1 MLGGMVV
8 REVGSSKGLRSL
20 VALAVTLS
28 FAVSFAWGLRPTD
41 SNGRF
46 GQHVRP
52 RQGGVIAVAPRA
64 LDRLDPA
71 DRLRLDWEEFRGRQ
85 GGRWQVYLDERT
97 EMPTLVSG
105 SGIEWFPK
113 EALASLTRDAVEAR
127 ARAFLDEQRDLL
139 GDWTALLDLDTEAS
153 ADLGRGRWLVVFRQ
167 AVDGVRVE
175 NARLELHLNNG
186 RLTMFGA
193 SHWGVPQV
201 SGRPAIDLAE
211 ARKAL
216 DEYLGEE
223 TSGFQQADDPE
234 LVLMALDAGPVSETP
249 RRWAGLRGKGL
260 THALIWRLQFHD
272 PEGPELWIG
281 EIDAHDGSIRAFYD
295 GAHYSSVRGG
305 VFPQH
310 PDGDCSAGGC
320 EIDGFPMPFA
330 DWFENGQPAEF
341 ADVFGNLTCSDPAA
355 TVTTSLRG
363 PYVHVEDQCGPISE
377 SAICG
382 EGIQLGLAPGADCDV
397 GPHTSPG
404 NTAGARSGYYHVN
417 RVAEVARFYNPTN
430 PWLNEPVNLITNWN
444 QTCNASWGGSI
455 YMYRSGNGC
464 ANGAEVQGVV
474 VHEWGHGYDENDGGG
489 YDNTSEAY
497 GDLVS
502 LLASRESCFFR
513 GFFADGGVCTG
524 YGDTCLTCTG
534 FRDFDYEART
544 NNTPATP
551 QGFVATYCG
560 TGTGPCGGETH
571 CEAYPIGE
579 AMYDLAVR
587 DLPAAGMDID
597 SSWQLVER
605 LWYSTRQGS
614 SGSIYTCA
622 LPDSDSCAVGSWYQR
637 LREAD
642 DDDADLSNGTPHAA
656 ELFAAFDRHNI
667 ACGLSGDP
675 ENQSTSSCPVLDT
688 PALVVTETSSGTAL
702 SWAGV
707 PGASEYL
714 VLRGELG
721 CNRQQVPVGPLAGT
735 TTSYLD
741 TDSDPEL
748 QRYYRVQAIGSNP
761 VCRSAVSNCEATPPG
776 PRLQMNEYR
785 VVEDGIH
792 TNGNGTMDPG
802 ETVKLPVTLFNG
814 GLDDAFGVNGR
825 LRTADPSQ
833 GRVLTPLA
841 SVVDLPSGTLAESN
855 DPHFE
860 LTLFD
865 PGIAC
870 GQSLALDLEMRAEG
884 AANRTHRFEIPLGI
898 RDRDFVHD
906 DYVVIP
912 RQTFDPV
919 ISTFE
924 VLEDRTIAELDVRP
938 DINHPNNSEL
948 IVELTSPA
956 GTTVRLHDQTGGTS
970 GLHTRYDLEAQPD
983 GPGTMDDF
991 VGESILG
998 TWTLSVEDTT
1008 YGTFGM
1014 ASISGFTLHVVA
1026 EGAFDCDVQTCADPV
1041 PTESPGGLHVDKAV
1055 NVGDGSTDLIFDWG
1069 GVAGAAGYH
1078 VLHSRTASF
1087 GVDVDLT
1094 GRTTGATTL
1103 TVADGGATLPALSF
1117 FQVRATNA
1125 CNQES
1130 P

>member
-1 MLGGMVV
+1 VRHVLGARGW
-8 REVGSSKGLRSL
+8 RSL
-20 VALAVTLS
+20 TALAVTLS
-28 FAVSFAWGLRPTD
+28 FAMSLAWALRPTEA
-41 SNGRF
+41 NGRF
-46 GQHVRP
+46 GPHVRP
-52 RQGGVIAVAPRA
+52 RHGGVIAVAPRA
-64 LDRLDPA
+64 LDRLDPS
-71 DRLRLDWEEFRGRQ
+71 DKLRSDWEGFKGRQ
-85 GGRWQVYLDERT
+85 GGRWKVYLDERT

-113 EALASLTRDAVEAR
+113 EAVASLTQGDVETR
-127 ARAFLDEQRDLL
+127 ARVFLDEHRDLL
-139 GDWTALLDLDTEAS
+139 GDWTALLEFDAEAS

-175 NARLELHLNNG
+175 NARLELHVNSG
-186 RLTMFGA
+186 RMTMFGA
-193 SHWGVPQV
+193 SHWGVPKV

-216 DEYLGEE
+216 DEYLGEATE
-223 TSGFQQADDPE
+223 GLEEAAEPE
-234 LVLMALDAGPVSETP
+234 LVLMALDAGAAGERPQ
-249 RRWAGLRGKGL
+249 RWAGLRGQGL
-260 THALIWRLQFHD
+260 THALVWRLQFRD
-272 PEGPELWIG
+272 PEGPALWTG

-295 GAHYSSVRGG
+295 AAHYTSVRGG

-330 DWFENGQPAEF
+330 DWSENGQPAEF
-341 ADVFGNLTCSDPAA
+341 ADTFGNLTCSDSAA
-355 TVTTSLRG
+355 TATTSLRG
-363 PYVHVEDQCGPISE
+363 QYVHVWDDCGPIAETAS
-377 SAICG
+377 CG
-382 EGIQLGLAPGADCDV
+382 EDIQLGLKPGADCDV

-404 NTAGARSGYYHVN
+404 NTAASRSGYYHVN
-417 RVAEVARFYNPTN
+417 RVAEIARFYNPTN
-430 PWLNEPVNLITNWN
+430 PWLNAPVNLITNWP

-464 ANGAEVQGVV
+464 ANGAETSGVV
-474 VHEWGHGYDENDGGG
+474 VHEWGHGYDQNDGGG

-513 GFFADGGVCTG
+513 GFFKSGVCTG

-534 FRDFDYEART
+534 FREFDYEART
-544 NNTPATP
+544 LNTPATP
-551 QGFVATYCG
+551 QGFVTDYCG

-579 AMYDLAVR
+579 AMYDFAVR
-587 DLPAAGMDID
+587 DLPAAGMDVD

-622 LPDSDSCAVGSWYQR
+622 LPDSDSCAAGSWYQR

-667 ACGLSGDP
+667 ACGLAEDP

-688 PALVVTETSSGTAL
+688 PALAITETGTGTAL
-702 SWAGV
+702 SWADV
-707 PGASEYL
+707 AGASEYL

-721 CNRQQVPVGPLAGT
+721 CNRQQVPLGPLSGT
-735 TTSYLD
+735 NTSYLD
-741 TDSDPEL
+741 TDRDPEL
-748 QRYYRVQAIGSNP
+748 QRHYRVQAIGANP
-761 VCRSAVSNCEATPPG
+761 VCRSAVSNCETTPTG
-776 PRLQMNEYR
+776 PRLQMNDYR
-785 VVEDGIH
+785 VVEEGIH
-792 TNGNGTMDPG
+792 TNGNGMMDPG

-814 GLDDAFGVNGR
+814 GQGDAFGVNGR
-825 LRTADPSQ
+825 LRTTDPSQ

-841 SVVDLPSGTLAESN
+841 DVVDLPTGTGAESN

-860 LTLFD
+860 VTLFD

-870 GQSLALDLEMRAEG
+870 GESLSLDLEMRADG

-898 RDRDFVHD
+898 RGRDFIHD

-912 RQTFDPV
+912 RQTFTPV
-919 ISTFE
+919 VSTFE
-924 VLEDRTIAELDVRP
+924 VLEDRPIAELDVTL

-948 IVELTSPA
+948 IVDLTSPM
-956 GTTVRLHDQTGGTS
+956 GTTVRLHDRTGGTA
-970 GLHTRYDLEAQPD
+970 GLYTRYDLEAQPD
-983 GPGTMDDF
+983 GPGTMNDF

-998 TWTLSVEDTT
+998 TWTLSVEDVVYGT
-1008 YGTFGM
+1008 YGQ
-1014 ASISGFTLHVVA
+1014 ASIGGFTLHVVA
-1026 EGAFDCDVQTCADPV
+1026 EGAFGCDVVTCADPP
-1041 PTESPGGLHVDKAV
+1041 PTEAPDGLHVDKVVDA
-1055 NVGDGSTDLIFDWG
+1055 GDGSTDVIIDWV

-1078 VLHSRTASF
+1078 VLHSQVAAF
-1087 GVDVDLT
+1087 DAEVDLT

-1103 TVADGGATLPALSF
+1103 TVADGDTSLPSLTF